1 MMLIKKKMIMR
12 VIIITTLASII
23 MMLST
28 KKYAIINTIIKH
40 RLTGDHVKIRIII
53 FILCN
58 SFQFGAI
65 ISLFFQMKI
74 QPVDDLVGDIVMG
87 SSK

>member
-1 MMLIKKKMIMR
+1 
-12 VIIITTLASII
+12 

-65 ISLFFQMKI
+65 IFLFFQMKI